1 MRENSIQPFQKHK
14 SERDAALQRLTRRDL
29 LVRAGG
35 AIAGASVLGLLAA
48 PARAAR
54 GPGVD
59 EFDAEVATAWFD
71 QALALVKGTPGFSP
85 PVASR
90 AFGCTGVTLYEAL
103 APGMDG
109 FRPLG
114 NVLPDLSPVPDAGK
128 NYDWPT
134 VANAAL
140 ASILRGLFPLSQA
153 GIINALEQRFE
164 DRFRPALQQGVF
176 RRSVERGRDVAD
188 AIFEW
193 SKTDGGHEG
202 YLNNFPPYEPPSGP
216 GLWVPTPPGLLP
228 ALQPYWGRNR
238 CLAIEEAAACPPG
251 DHPTFSEASSSAFY
265 AEALEVFETVNNL
278 TEAQAEIAQFWSDDP
293 GATPTPPGHS
303 ISIAT
308 QILRREN
315 ASLATAA
322 ETYARVGIAVSDA
335 FVACWYQ
342 KYVYNLLRPV
352 TYIRRLL
359 DPAWLPLLVTPP
371 FPEYPS
377 GHSVQSGAAFEVL
390 ADLFGRSYAFTD
402 RTHDDRGFAPRS
414 FDSFSQAAEEAAL
427 SRLYAG
433 IHYRSAI
440 DNGVVQGICIGQA
453 ANALPLRV

>member
-1 MRENSIQPFQKHK
+1 LGSW
-14 SERDAALQRLTRRDL
+14 RRP
-29 LVRAGG
+29 RG
-35 AIAGASVLGLLAA
+35 
-48 PARAAR
+48 PARW
-54 GPGVD
+54 PGVD

-114 NVLPDLSPVPDAGK
+114 NVLPDLSPVPAVGK
-128 NYDWPT
+128 NYDWRT

-153 GIINALEQRFE
+153 GVINALEQRFE
-164 DRFRPALQQGVF
+164 DRFRPALAQGVF

-202 YLNNFPPYEPPSGP
+202 YLNNFPQYEPPRGP
-216 GLWVPTPPGLLP
+216 GLWEPTPPGLLP
-228 ALQPYWGRNR
+228 ALQPYWSRNR
-238 CLAIEEAAACPPG
+238 CLAIEEGAACPP
-251 DHPTFSEASSSAFY
+251 
-265 AEALEVFETVNNL
+265 
-278 TEAQAEIAQFWSDDP
+278 
-293 GATPTPPGHS
+293 
-303 ISIAT
+303 
-308 QILRREN
+308 
-315 ASLATAA
+315 
-322 ETYARVGIAVSDA
+322 
-335 FVACWYQ
+335 
-342 KYVYNLLRPV
+342 
-352 TYIRRLL
+352 
-359 DPAWLPLLVTPP
+359 PP

-427 SRLYAG
+427 SRLYGG

-440 DNGVVQGICIGQA
+440 DNGVLQGICIGQA
-453 ANALPLRV
+453 ANVLPLRV